1 MSALTIKLFDTTS
14 VILTTTIESPTDEE
28 RTIPFTNSPL
38 DNCRGSNQN
47 LESLVGDASHAKKE
61 QQMCARK

>member
-1 MSALTIKLFDTTS
+1 MSLEIKIFDES
-14 VILTTTIESPTDEE
+14 RVILTSAIDSPSEEE

-47 LESLVGDASHAKKE
+47 LVALVGDAHTKKPLP
-61 QQMCARK
+61 KSK